1 MLRYK
6 PFAPLSE
13 GSQSLHTRFVEI
25 RLLIEAGSHEEA
37 IAKSMDLVQTALD
50 GLRYLQ
56 TYPLSLPPGPRG
68 EPR

>member
-13 GSQSLHTRFVEI
+13 GSQSLHKRFVDI
-25 RLLIEAGSHEEA
+25 RLLIDAGSHEEA
-37 IAKSMDLVQTALD
+37 ITKSMELIQTALD

-56 TYPLSLPPGPRG
+56 TYPASSIL
-68 EPR
+68 